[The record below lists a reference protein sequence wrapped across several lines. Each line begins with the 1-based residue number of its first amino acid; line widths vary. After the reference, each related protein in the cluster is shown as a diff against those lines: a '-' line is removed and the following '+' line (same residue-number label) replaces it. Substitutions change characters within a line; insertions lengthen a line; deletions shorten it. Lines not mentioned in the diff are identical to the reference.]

1 MRTYIIKN
9 VDVFTTLPFHGYP
22 SSVITSAEGL
32 TENEMQKIA
41 EEISLVEVAYIT
53 ETGVGRSPFRIRFYT
68 QSNEVNI
75 SGHSIISATFAL
87 IEEGRIDLNNGH
99 TRIYIE
105 TNEGDIPVDIHYL
118 RKDDSV
124 LPSKADMKDKVRIN
138 QGGLLEKIMIKQSVK
153 DYKHSDVK
161 PESIAEIFEIDPNEI
176 YTTGLPIE
184 EVSTGLHHLLV
195 PIKNLE
201 TIYNVKPDL
210 IKLSILNRKLGVQ
223 TTDIFSLDT
232 AYDCIAQTRHFAPA
246 IGLLEVEAS
255 GMSSVAIGSYL
266 GRHGISSNESM
277 IFKQGNDR
285 ERLSKVYCK
294 IDKSNANDDFNSV
307 YIGGLAATSIERK
320 IEIDDKT
327 SKIKFVQA

>member
-53 ETGVGRSPFRIRFYT
+53 ETGVGKSPFKIKFYT

-105 TNEGDIPVDIHYL
+105 TNEGDIPVDVYFS
-118 RKDDSV
+118 KGDSN
-124 LPSKADMKDKVRIN
+124 LPAEADIKDKVRIN
-138 QGGLLEKIMIKQSVK
+138 QGGLLEKIMIKQNVK
-153 DYKHSDVK
+153 YHKHSDVK

-176 YTTGLPIE
+176 YITGLPIE
-184 EVSTGLHHLLV
+184 EVSTGLNHLLV

-294 IDKSNANDDFNSV
+294 IDKSNEDFNSI

-327 SKIKFVQA
+327 SEIKFVQT